1 MNENEWKSGQR
12 KAWRTIAQNH
22 VKIKESLAHWRQ
34 NIKKWGVI
42 QDICSVHTFWIVT
55 LSIDVKLRRPSP
67 VDSGQNR
74 YCDLSIVRSARL

>member
-1 MNENEWKSGQR
+1 MKMSEIVTKE

-67 VDSGQNR
+67 VDSGQNW
-74 YCDLSIVRSARL
+74 YCDLSVVRSARL